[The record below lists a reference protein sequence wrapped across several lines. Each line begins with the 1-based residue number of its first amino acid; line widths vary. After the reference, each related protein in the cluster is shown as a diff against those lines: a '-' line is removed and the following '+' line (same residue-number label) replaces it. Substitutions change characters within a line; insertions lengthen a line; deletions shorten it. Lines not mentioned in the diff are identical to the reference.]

1 MKKYIDSNK
10 NTKNHTIVGDFNID
24 IMQDDNATSE
34 FLNNFTEKE
43 YIPCFLGITRLAN
56 DGYGGTCIDNFFFFK
71 SNSIA
76 PKAYKLCTNEISD
89 VYSLIVALDL
99 ILKQENKNQTSVVN

>member
-56 DGYGGTCIDNFFFFK
+56 DGYGGTCIDNFFF
-71 SNSIA
+71 SNQILLLQKHINFAQTKLVMSI
-76 PKAYKLCTNEISD
+76 L
-89 VYSLIVALDL
+89 
-99 ILKQENKNQTSVVN
+99 